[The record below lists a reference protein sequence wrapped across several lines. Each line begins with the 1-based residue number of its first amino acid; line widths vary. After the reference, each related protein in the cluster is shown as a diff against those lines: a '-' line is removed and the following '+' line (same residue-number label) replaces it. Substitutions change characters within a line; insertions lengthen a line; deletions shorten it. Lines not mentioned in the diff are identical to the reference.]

1 MSQSEHSNV
10 VVIKYLHVLVQE
22 LAVRIDHGLINSA
35 LDLFSAET
43 AIVPYTVL
51 TSQTSIK
58 LTRRISARGIR
69 KRCGADAH

>member
-43 AIVPYTVL
+43 AIVPYTV
-51 TSQTSIK
+51 
-58 LTRRISARGIR
+58 SAFI
-69 KRCGADAH
+69 CDLS